1 MIVTKTFIPRRTLLR
16 GLGATVALPLLDS
29 MVPAFAAGRNLA
41 SRPAQRFGVVYVPNG
56 MAMKHWTPA
65 TEGARFELPRILR
78 PLDAYR
84 DRMLVLS
91 GLDAVPSNAGVH
103 ASAATQFLTGITPAR
118 RTLNVQAGVSI
129 DQLIARE
136 TGRDTQLAS
145 LEMALDPRD
154 LSGSCDVGLSCP
166 YTSTISWRNET
177 TPLPMEDSPR
187 AVFERLFGDSESTGQ
202 AARLR
207 QINRQHSILD
217 AVIDKVSSLTRRVGP
232 GDRRKVDQFLEAVR
246 AAERRIENAEEQRE
260 RNLVAVDQ
268 PAGVPATYEE
278 HANLMFDLQVLA
290 HQTDLTRVTTLM
302 MGREISGRTYP
313 EIGVPD
319 PHHSISHHQD
329 DPVLYEKVAKVNEFH
344 TSLFSHYLD
353 ALQSTP
359 DGDGSLL
366 DHMLLLYGAGMS
378 DSNLHDNRGLPLLMV
393 GGGLPRHERHDSPYT
408 GGRHLRFA
416 DGTPAANLH
425 VTLLDKMGVPA
436 SHV

>member
-1 MIVTKTFIPRRTLLR
+1 MIVTQRSIPRRTLLR

-41 SRPAQRFGVVYVPNG
+41 RRPARRFGVVYVPNG

-65 TEGARFELPRILR
+65 TEGAGFELPRILR
-78 PLDAYR
+78 PLDVYR

-91 GLDAVPSNAGVH
+91 GLDAAPSNAGVH
-103 ASAATQFLTGITPAR
+103 ASAATQFLTGVTPAR
-118 RTLNVQAGVSI
+118 RKSSVQAGVSI

-154 LSGSCDVGLSCP
+154 VPGSCDVGLSCP

-177 TPLPMEDSPR
+177 TPLPMEDNPR
-187 AVFERLFGDSESTGQ
+187 AVFERLFGDSGSADQ
-202 AARLR
+202 AARR
-207 QINRQHSILD
+207 RRTNRQRSVLD
-217 AVIDKVSSLTRRVGP
+217 AVTDTVTSLARRVGP
-232 GDRRKVDQFLEAVR
+232 GDRRKVDQYLEAVR
-246 AAERRIENAEEQRE
+246 AAERRIEKAEAQRE
-260 RNLVAVDQ
+260 RELVAVDQ
-268 PAGVPATYEE
+268 PASVPATYEE
-278 HANLMFDLQVLA
+278 YAKLMFDLQVLA
-290 HQTDLTRVTTLM
+290 HQTDLIRVTTLM
-302 MGREISGRTYP
+302 MGREISGRTYT

-319 PHHSISHHQD
+319 PHHAISHHRD
-329 DPVLYEKVAKVNEFH
+329 DPVLYEKVAKINEFH

-366 DHMLLLYGAGMS
+366 DHMVLLYGAGMS

-393 GGGLPRHERHDSPYT
+393 GGGSPGHDSPYT

-416 DGTPAANLH
+416 DETPAASLR
-425 VTLLDKMGVPA
+425 VSLLDKMGIPP

>member
-41 SRPAQRFGVVYVPNG
+41 SHPARRFGVVYVPNG

-65 TEGARFELPRILR
+65 TEGAGFELPRILR

-103 ASAATQFLTGITPAR
+103 ASAATQFLTGVTPAR
-118 RTLNVQAGVSI
+118 RKSNFQAGISI
-129 DQLIARE
+129 DQLIARK

-154 LSGSCDVGLSCP
+154 VSGSCDVGLSCP

-177 TPLPMEDSPR
+177 TPLPMEDNPR
-187 AVFERLFGDSESTGQ
+187 AVFERLFGDSESTDQ

-217 AVIDKVSSLTRRVGP
+217 AVIDKVSSLARRVGP

-246 AAERRIENAEEQRE
+246 DAERRIEKAEEQRE
-260 RNLVAVDQ
+260 RELVAVDQ

-278 HANLMFDLQVLA
+278 HAKLMFDLQVLA

-302 MGREISGRTYP
+302 MGREISGRTYT

-319 PHHSISHHQD
+319 PHHPISHHQD
-329 DPVLYEKVAKVNEFH
+329 DPVLYEKVAKINEFH

-353 ALQSTP
+353 TLQSTP

-366 DHMLLLYGAGMS
+366 DHMVLLYGAGMS
-378 DSNLHDNRGLPLLMV
+378 DSNLHDNRDLPLLVV
-393 GGGLPRHERHDSPYT
+393 GGGSPGHDSLYK

-416 DGTPAANLH
+416 HGTPAANLH
-425 VTLLDKMGVPA
+425 VSLLDKMGIPA
-436 SHV
+436 FHV